1 MKLSREVRLG
11 IFAVGALALFYFG
24 ITYLKGTKVLG
35 SPYRLYTEYDDL
47 QGLIKGNPIMING
60 LKVGQV
66 GKLEL
71 NMGKG
76 NVRALLEFDNAL
88 QIPSG
93 SEAMIYSSDLLGSK
107 AIEILY
113 DSTQTTYLIDGD
125 YLTGVIDTS
134 FLDKASA
141 LVPEGTKIFIELGNL
156 ARELN
161 GIASGLKQIIN
172 DPKGRSSINN
182 TLDALEMSAQNVS
195 SITSK
200 MDSTTSV
207 FNVIAK
213 DSRDII
219 SNVKEKNEDVTS
231 IISNI
236 KVTTDSLRDASGEI
250 KQLMTDASSAVGSFE
265 NLVTKLDTTTSTM
278 GMLFNDRQLYDS
290 ITATSANVN
299 ALLREVNENP
309 QRFFDDLKIYLFER
323 KPPKNKT
330 EKVNSER
337 E

>member
-1 MKLSREVRLG
+1 
-11 IFAVGALALFYFG
+11 
-24 ITYLKGTKVLG
+24 
-35 SPYRLYTEYDDL
+35 
-47 QGLIKGNPIMING
+47 
-60 LKVGQV
+60 
-66 GKLEL
+66 
-71 NMGKG
+71 
-76 NVRALLEFDNAL
+76 
-88 QIPSG
+88 
-93 SEAMIYSSDLLGSK
+93 
-107 AIEILY
+107 
-113 DSTQTTYLIDGD
+113 
-125 YLTGVIDTS
+125 
-134 FLDKASA
+134 
-141 LVPEGTKIFIELGNL
+141 
-156 ARELN
+156 
-161 GIASGLKQIIN
+161 
-172 DPKGRSSINN
+172 
-182 TLDALEMSAQNVS
+182 
-195 SITSK
+195 

-219 SNVKEKNEDVTS
+219 SNVKDKNEEVTS

-236 KVTTDSLRDASGEI
+236 KVTTDSLRGASGEI

-323 KPPKNKT
+323 KPPKNKSQ
-330 EKVNSER
+330 EVNSER